1 MTQPRIAREK
11 RIVELMIRLYC
22 RKKEKNTTLC
32 AECEALLQYA
42 HTRLNR
48 CPFGEKK
55 KACKDCKI
63 HCYKPALRERMR
75 LVMRFSGPRM
85 LIYAP
90 WEAIRHWMKI

>member
-22 RKKEKNTTLC
+22 RKKEKNATLC

-42 HTRLNR
+42 HARLNR

-55 KACKDCKI
+55 KACKDYKI

-85 LIYAP
+85 LICAP